1 MTTTLMPQPQDTATS
16 GPEDTEGYTVDLES
30 EINDVEEQPDGSA
43 IVHLGDLEGPSED
56 QDFYANMA
64 DELDSWDLSKMAFK
78 YIDLFEKDRQAREER
93 DKKYEEGLRRTGMGD
108 DAPGGANFQGASKVV
123 HPVMAE
129 ACIDFESRAIKELFP
144 PDGPVRTHIVGKK
157 DEEAEQRAERKRDF
171 MNWQLTDQI
180 VEFRDEEEQMLTQLP
195 LGGSQYLQMWY
206 DDRKKR
212 PCAEFVPIDNILLP
226 FASGNVGS
234 F

>member
-1 MTTTLMPQPQDTATS
+1 MTTTLMPQPQDTATP

-129 ACIDFESRAIKELFP
+129 ACIILNRVQSK
-144 PDGPVRTHIVGKK
+144 
-157 DEEAEQRAERKRDF
+157 
-171 MNWQLTDQI
+171 
-180 VEFRDEEEQMLTQLP
+180 
-195 LGGSQYLQMWY
+195 SYSLQMVLCGHTSWA
-206 DDRKKR
+206 KKTKKLSN
-212 PCAEFVPIDNILLP
+212 ALSANAI
-226 FASGNVGS
+226 S
-234 F
+234 